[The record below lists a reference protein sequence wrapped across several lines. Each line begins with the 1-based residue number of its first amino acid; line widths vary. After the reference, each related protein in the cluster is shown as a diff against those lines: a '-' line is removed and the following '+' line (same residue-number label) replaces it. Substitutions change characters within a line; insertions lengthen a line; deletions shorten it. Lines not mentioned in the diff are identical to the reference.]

1 MIRLIKTEFLKY
13 KRYNILWLG
22 IVSVLFSIILAAF
35 QLAGTNNSIISYT
48 GLLEGAIWNHFSL
61 FLPFTFTLVVGYSI
75 NLEYTDLTLKNILVV
90 PVSKF
95 RLILSKIVVGYG
107 LVILEWIFS
116 FIVTLIIAK
125 AMGCTDINL
134 QSCVISL
141 KQLFV
146 VSTCCYIAVLPV
158 IVIATR
164 KQDKFLSGVIFSFFY
179 GFCGIFLADG
189 NLINVYPMTTGLVLS
204 NYAHDE
210 KMVYSPLLSISVII
224 IIFIGTLIL
233 LKVLNR
239 KRNDI

>member
-1 MIRLIKTEFLKY
+1 MGNSLLAVRGINHKY
-13 KRYNILWLG
+13 
-22 IVSVLFSIILAAF
+22 IVV
-35 QLAGTNNSIISYT
+35 
-48 GLLEGAIWNHFSL
+48 
-61 FLPFTFTLVVGYSI
+61 
-75 NLEYTDLTLKNILVV
+75 
-90 PVSKF
+90 
-95 RLILSKIVVGYG
+95 VVGYG

-146 VSTCCYIAVLPV
+146 VSTCCYIAILPV

-210 KMVYSPLLSISVII
+210 KIVYSPLLSISVII